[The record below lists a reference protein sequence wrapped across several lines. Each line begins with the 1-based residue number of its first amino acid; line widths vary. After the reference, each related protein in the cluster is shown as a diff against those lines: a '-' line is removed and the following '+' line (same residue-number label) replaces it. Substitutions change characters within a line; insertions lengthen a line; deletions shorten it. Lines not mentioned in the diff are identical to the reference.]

1 MKEYYLELMVKI
13 ANSVVTTLTTTS
25 CKHIIVIIITIL
37 FIFFTI
43 HFCSKNF
50 WHNHH
55 RRPMFTFHHSSSGNK
70 DILYCV
76 VCLRE
81 VVDGERFRK
90 LPKCKHCFHVNC
102 IDIWLESNSTCP
114 LCRNQVCLVN
124 HRQRNLG
131 LLPQFLS
138 VLEFFLGKIFNPQI
152 NLEISLVLGE
162 NSRHIL

>member
-13 ANSVVTTLTTTS
+13 ANSIVTTLTTRS
-25 CKHIIVIIITIL
+25 CKHIIVIIITIF

-55 RRPMFTFHHSSSGNK
+55 RLPMFTFHHSSSGNK
-70 DILYCV
+70 DVFYCV
-76 VCLRE
+76 VCLHE

-90 LPKCKHCFHVNC
+90 LPKCNHCFHVNC

-114 LCRNQVCLVN
+114 LCRNQYL
-124 HRQRNLG
+124 
-131 LLPQFLS
+131 
-138 VLEFFLGKIFNPQI
+138 
-152 NLEISLVLGE
+152 
-162 NSRHIL
+162 